1 MVVSGGEWWLVVKV
15 RNLGKDHLRS
25 QVVWSATEGE
35 RCSLGSLGKS
45 KVRHLTNQN
54 KQSNNLRLF

>member
-1 MVVSGGEWWLVVKV
+1 MVVVSGGEWWLVVKV

-45 KVRHLTNQN
+45 KVRHLTN
-54 KQSNNLRLF
+54 